1 MPIQAGTTL
10 SSYEI
15 LASLGAGGMGEVYV
29 ARDAKLDRRVAI
41 KVLPD
46 EMARDEGFRARFVRE
61 AKALAALSHPN
72 ILAIHDFGEA
82 AGVFYAV
89 TELLEGG
96 TLADRL
102 KAGPLPVRKALDWA
116 LQVARGLA
124 AAHDKGIVHR
134 DLKPANVFVTDQGA
148 VKILDF
154 GLAKVVT
161 PFESGEDSETG
172 VRETEAGTVLGT
184 VAYMSPE
191 QARGQDADQ
200 RSDLFAL
207 GAVLYEMLEGRAA
220 FAAESAA
227 DTVSRVLKHDPD
239 LTGREGIPPGVGRII
254 ARCLEKNP
262 RERFQSARD
271 LAFALEALS
280 GLERG
285 SGAHVDEGRG
295 AGSARSIAVLSFTD
309 MSPGKDQDYF
319 CDGMAEEIIN
329 ALTGIE
335 GLRVAARSS
344 AFRFKASER
353 DLREVGRALD
363 VSMVLEGSVR
373 TAGNRLRVTAQLNE
387 VRSGYQIWSRRY
399 DRNVEDVFATQDEIA
414 ADIVAALRPELG
426 DAAAPRVVRHTQN
439 QEAYH
444 LYLRGRHHWY
454 ARSQGALQK
463 ALQHFQQATEKDPS
477 YALPYVGLADLY
489 TVQAIYSY
497 EPEETLRPRAK
508 ASVERALAINEGL
521 ADAHR
526 ALGFFHLF
534 FGWDIATAV
543 RAFERSVELD
553 PTSALSHIWLGFPTG
568 PGREEK
574 AIAAARRAQELDP
587 LNPYVNSLACS
598 ILDFWGHGEDALREG
613 QKALDIDPDYLVGL
627 YLIGGVY
634 TRLGRHDQAL
644 RLCARAVE
652 ISGRAPFFV
661 SCLAWSQAAAGRS
674 AEARSALAE
683 LERRSATDY
692 VAPLHRAVVHA
703 ALGERDRAFQLLEE
717 AIRRGGC
724 WIGSPRMPMFDAFR
738 ADPRFAEHLG
748 RIGHPDIARTA

>member
-1 MPIQAGTTL
+1 MPIGAGTRL

-15 LASLGAGGMGEVYV
+15 LAPLGAGGMGEVYV
-29 ARDAKLDRRVAI
+29 ARDAKLDRRVAV

-46 EMARDEGFRARFVRE
+46 GLARDEGFRTRFVRE

-89 TELLEGG
+89 TELLEGE
-96 TLADRL
+96 TLAERL
-102 KAGPLPVRKALDWA
+102 EAGHLPARKAVDWA
-116 LQVARGLA
+116 LQVTRGLA

-134 DLKPANVFVTDQGA
+134 DLKPANVFVTDHGT

-172 VRETEAGTVLGT
+172 VRDTDAGTVLGT

-191 QARGQDADQ
+191 QARGQEADH

-207 GAVLYEMLEGRAA
+207 GAVLYEMFEGRPA
-220 FAAESAA
+220 FAAGSAA
-227 DTVSRVLKHDPD
+227 DTVSRVLRHDPE
-239 LTGREGIPPGVGRII
+239 LTGREGLPPGVGRII
-254 ARCLEKNP
+254 RRCLEKNP
-262 RERFQSARD
+262 RERFQSAHD

-280 GLERG
+280 GFERG
-285 SGAHVDEGRG
+285 SGVRVDEGKG
-295 AGSARSIAVLSFTD
+295 ARSARSIAVLSFTD
-309 MSPGKDQDYF
+309 MSPGKDQEYF

-344 AFRFKASER
+344 AFRFKAGER

-373 TAGNRLRVTAQLNE
+373 TAGSRLRVTAQLNE
-387 VRSGYQIWSRRY
+387 VRSGYQVWSRRY
-399 DRNVEDVFATQDEIA
+399 DRSMEDVFATQDEIA
-414 ADIVAALRPELG
+414 ADIVTALRPELG

-454 ARSQGALQK
+454 ARSRGALQK
-463 ALQHFQQATEKDPS
+463 ALQYFQEATEKDPG

-497 EPEETLRPRAK
+497 EPEDTLRPRATE
-508 ASVERALAINEGL
+508 SVERALAINDHLG
-521 ADAHR
+521 DAHR
-526 ALGFFHLF
+526 ALGFIQLF
-534 FGWDIATAV
+534 FDWDMAAAV
-543 RAFERSVELD
+543 RSFERSIELD
-553 PTSALSHIWLGFPTG
+553 PTSGLSHIWLGWPTW

-574 AIAAARRAQELDP
+574 AIAAAKRAQELDP
-587 LNPYVNSLACS
+587 LNPYVSTLAGS
-598 ILDFWGHGEDALREG
+598 ILDFWGHSEDGLVEG

-652 ISGRAPFFV
+652 ISGRAPFFL

-674 AEARSALAE
+674 AEARSALEE
-683 LERRSATDY
+683 LERRSAAEY

-703 ALGERDRAFQLLEE
+703 ALGERDRAFVLLDE
-717 AIRRGGC
+717 AVRRRC
-724 WIGSPRMPMFDAFR
+724 SWIGCPRMPMFDGFR
-738 ADPRFAEHLG
+738 PDPRFAEHLR
-748 RIGHPDIARTA
+748 RIGHPDIPRTA

>member
-10 SSYEI
+10 NGYEI
-15 LASLGAGGMGEVYV
+15 LAPLGAGGMGEVYA
-29 ARDAKLDRRVAI
+29 ARDAKLDRRVAV
-41 KVLPD
+41 KVLPG

-61 AKALAALSHPN
+61 ARALAAISHPN
-72 ILAIHDFGEA
+72 ILAIHDFGEV

-89 TELLEGG
+89 TELLEGE
-96 TLADRL
+96 TLAGRL
-102 KAGPLPVRKALDWA
+102 KAGPVPARRAVDWA
-116 LQVARGLA
+116 LQVVRGLA

-134 DLKPANVFVTDQGA
+134 DLKPTNVFVTEQGV

-154 GLAKVVT
+154 GLAKVLT

-172 VRETEAGTVLGT
+172 VRETQPGTVLGT
-184 VAYMSPE
+184 VAYMAPE
-191 QARGQDADQ
+191 QARGRDTDH

-207 GAVLYEMLEGRAA
+207 GAVLYEMLEGRPA
-220 FAAESAA
+220 FAADSAA
-227 DTVSRVLKHDPD
+227 DTVSRILKHEPE
-239 LTGREGIPPGVGRII
+239 LTRREGIPPGLGRII
-254 ARCLEKNP
+254 ARCLEKEP

-280 GLERG
+280 GLERRESLPVG
-285 SGAHVDEGRG
+285 EGKD
-295 AGSARSIAVLSFTD
+295 AARSIAVLPFTD

-344 AFRFKASER
+344 AFRFKAAER

-373 TAGNRLRVTAQLNE
+373 TAGSRLRVTAQLNE
-387 VRSGYQIWSRRY
+387 ASSGYQVWSRRY
-399 DRNVEDVFATQDEIA
+399 DRSMEDVFATQDEIA
-414 ADIVAALRPELG
+414 ADIVASLRPELG
-426 DAAAPRVVRHTQN
+426 AAAAPRVVRHTQN

-463 ALQHFQQATEKDPS
+463 ALEYFQQATEKDPG

-489 TVQAIYSY
+489 TVQAIYAY
-497 EPEETLRPRAK
+497 EPENTLRPRAE
-508 ASVERALAINEGL
+508 ASVERALAINDRL

-526 ALGFFHLF
+526 ALGFIHLF
-534 FGWDIATAV
+534 FGWDIATAI

-598 ILDFWGHGEDALREG
+598 ILDFWGRSEDALREG
-613 QKALDIDPDYLVGL
+613 QKALDIDADYLVGL

-652 ISGRAPFFV
+652 ISGRAPFFL

-674 AEARSALAE
+674 DEARSALEE
-683 LERRSATDY
+683 LERRRATEY

-703 ALGERDRAFQLLEE
+703 ALGEADRAFQLLEE
-717 AIRRGGC
+717 AIGRGGC

-738 ADPRFAEHLG
+738 DDPRFAGHLR
-748 RIGHPDIARTA
+748 RIGHPDAPPAS

>member
-1 MPIQAGTTL
+1 LTGTKL
-10 SSYEI
+10 GAYEI
-15 LASLGAGGMGEVYV
+15 TAPLGAGGMGEVYRATDTKLNRDV
-29 ARDAKLDRRVAI
+29 AV
-41 KVLPD
+41 KVLPG
-46 EMARDEGFRARFVRE
+46 ELAKEEGFRGRFVKE

-82 AGVFYAV
+82 AGLFYAV
-89 TELLEGG
+89 TELLEGE

-102 KAGPLPVRKALDWA
+102 KRGPLPARKAVDWA
-116 LQVARGLA
+116 LQITRGLA
-124 AAHDKGIVHR
+124 AAHDKGLVHR
-134 DLKPANVFVTDQGA
+134 DLKPANLFVTDQG
-148 VKILDF
+148 VLKILDF

-161 PFESGEDSETG
+161 PFESDEDSETG
-172 VRETEAGTVLGT
+172 VKETQPGTVLGT

-191 QARGQDADQ
+191 QARGQTTDH
-200 RSDLFAL
+200 RSDIFAL
-207 GAVLYEMLEGRAA
+207 GAVLYEMLEGGPA
-220 FAAESAA
+220 FAADSAA
-227 DTVSRVLKHDPD
+227 DTVSRILKHDPA
-239 LTGREGIPPGVGRII
+239 LRRSEGIPPGLGRIV
-254 ARCLEKNP
+254 ARCLEKSP
-262 RERFQSARD
+262 RDRFQSARD

-280 GLERG
+280 GFERA
-285 SGAHVDEGRG
+285 GATGVGEGKD
-295 AGSARSIAVLSFTD
+295 AASVRSIAVLPFTD

-344 AFRFKASER
+344 AFRFRAGEH

-373 TAGNRLRVTAQLNE
+373 TAGSRLRVTAQLNE
-387 VRSGYQIWSRRY
+387 ARSGYQVWSRRY
-399 DRNVEDVFATQDEIA
+399 DRSMDDVFATQDEIA

-426 DAAAPRVVRHTQN
+426 DAAAPRLVRHTQN

-463 ALQHFQQATEKDPS
+463 ALQNFQQATEKDPG

-508 ASVERALAINEGL
+508 ASVERALAINDGL

-553 PTSALSHIWLGFPTG
+553 STSALSHIWLGFPTW

-587 LNPYVNSLACS
+587 LNPYVNSLTCS

-652 ISGRAPFFV
+652 ISGRAPFFL

-674 AEARSALAE
+674 AEARSALEE
-683 LERRSATDY
+683 LERRSATEY

-703 ALGERDRAFQLLEE
+703 ALGDSDRAFQLLEE
-717 AIRRGGC
+717 AVGRGGC
-724 WIGSPRMPMFDAFR
+724 WIGNPRMPMFDAFR
-738 ADPRFAEHLG
+738 ADPRFAEHLR
-748 RIGHPDIARTA
+748 RIGHPDIPGTG